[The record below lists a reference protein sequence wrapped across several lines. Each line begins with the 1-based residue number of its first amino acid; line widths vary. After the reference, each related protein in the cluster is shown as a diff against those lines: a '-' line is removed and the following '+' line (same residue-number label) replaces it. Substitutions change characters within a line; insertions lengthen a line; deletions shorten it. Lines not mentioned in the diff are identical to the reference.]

1 MTMFPNKYAALAE
14 NEFASGIY
22 KIVPVR
28 HEDRMLIMKWRNEQ
42 IYHLRQQQVLT
53 ETDQDNYFRNV
64 VARLFKQQQPDQLLF
79 SYLENDVCIGY
90 GGLVHIN
97 WMDRNAEIS
106 FLIQTESEQEGFHK
120 HWGIYLGL
128 IEQVAFTELNL
139 HKLFTYAFD
148 VRPHLYEA
156 IEHKGYKKEAVLKE
170 HCYFHGAYKDVVIH
184 TKLNTTI
191 TIRKAHEMDVTI
203 THSWAN
209 DDLTRKNSYS
219 SEAIPFETHEKWW
232 RSKMAD
238 KNVQYYICEAG
249 GMDAGIVRFDKD
261 INTGCYVVGVT
272 IAPDF
277 RGKKLTSAFLKAA
290 CAAFFAKHPEAVI
303 DAYIKEENTASIKAF
318 EKADFTYSEPV
329 LIKDIQSVKYQLK
342 HHEA

>member
-1 MTMFPNKYAALAE
+1 MFPNKYAALAE
-14 NEFASGIY
+14 NEFVSGIC

-28 HEDRMLIMKWRNEQ
+28 YEDRLRIMKWRNEQ
-42 IYHLRQQQVLT
+42 IYHLRQQRVLT

-64 VARLFKQQQPDQLLF
+64 VAGLFELEQPDQLLF

-120 HWGIYLGL
+120 HWGIYLDL
-128 IEQVAFTELNL
+128 IEQVAFTELKL

-156 IEHKGYKKEAVLKE
+156 IERKSYKKEAVLKD
-170 HCYFHGAYKDVVIH
+170 HCYFHGTYKDVVIH
-184 TKLNTTI
+184 TKIKHTV
-191 TIRKAHEMDVTI
+191 TIRKADEIDVTI
-203 THSWAN
+203 THLWAN

-232 RSKMAD
+232 RSKMTDENAL
-238 KNVQYYICEAG
+238 YYICEAG
-249 GMDAGIVRFDKD
+249 GADAGIIRFDKD
-261 INTGCYVVGVT
+261 THTGCYVIGVT

-277 RGKKLTSAFLKAA
+277 RGKKLTGTFLKVA
-290 CAAFFAKHPEAVI
+290 CTAFFAKHPEAVI

-318 EKADFTYSEPV
+318 ENAHFIYSEPV
-329 LIKDIQSVKYQLK
+329 VIKGIRSVKYQLK